1 MMSADDALGQLVTQ
15 FGTEARGWGI
25 IILVTLQRFNVMY
38 FSNQSDELATFNIS
52 IIFLRIHPVF
62 SDFSYLNLGPSKL
75 CNSPLIKASFFSL
88 SIFHLR

>member
-25 IILVTLQRFNVMY
+25 IILVTLQRFNVVY
-38 FSNQSDELATFNIS
+38 FPNQSDELANFNIS

-62 SDFSYLNLGPSKL
+62 SDFFLSEFGPEQIMLPTTNKSIIL
-75 CNSPLIKASFFSL
+75 FSL
-88 SIFHLR
+88 FSI